1 MNNSSKD
8 DGNDG
13 HDETNHV
20 AHPVDVTQKTAENAR
35 VNNIP
40 SPSTAASQKVDDPIA
55 SVAPPPAPHPI
66 LGTAPPSL
74 PFSSDSS
81 LTTQNSTFNHGIKVS
96 LDPKSLKMVNEQ
108 KKKNMMAT
116 MRRLG
121 QVNDPGIMAVEMRGI
136 AKTIFDEEGIIFIL
150 SDMYLEY
157 NQDICE
163 MVLKR
168 KSHRMKKPEGMTDE
182 DYHAPRQAAWEL
194 YRRPFYRA
202 INQRR
207 ANLGKAFKNAFGSE

>member
-1 MNNSSKD
+1 MNNSSKE
-8 DGNDG
+8 DGNGG
-13 HDETNHV
+13 HDKSNHV
-20 AHPVDVTQKTAENAR
+20 AHPVNGTQKTAENAR

-40 SPSTAASQKVDDPIA
+40 SPSTAASQKVNDHIPPR
-55 SVAPPPAPHPI
+55 APAAAPHHI
-66 LGTAPPSL
+66 LDGAL
-74 PFSSDSS
+74 HSSDSS

-108 KKKNMMAT
+108 KKRNMMTT
-116 MRRLG
+116 MRRSG